1 MAKQTVLVEPTQ
13 RLLLSIS
20 VSEQI
25 LISEEGTQQLVGR
38 VDLRLSRKSSSR
50 PAINISALEKFF
62 SGQNKNIYWST
73 MKEIRDLVFD
83 PIPNFNSYHPR
94 TSVSL
99 ASKALEAILRIL

>member
-1 MAKQTVLVEPTQ
+1 MAKQTVLVAPTTTQ

-73 MKEIRDLVFD
+73 MKEIHDLVFD
-83 PIPNFNSYHPR
+83 PNFNSYHPR

>member
-1 MAKQTVLVEPTQ
+1 MAKQTLLVAPTQ

-20 VSEQI
+20 VPKQI
-25 LISEEGTQQLVGR
+25 LIFEGCEQLVGP
-38 VDLRLSRKSSSR
+38 VDLRLSRKAEISDE
-50 PAINISALEKFF
+50 SALEKFF

-83 PIPNFNSYHPR
+83 PNFNSYHPR

-99 ASKALEAILRIL
+99 TSKALEAILRIL